1 VGTPLGCARDVGR
14 RMLPGFYEGDLANTP
29 SNRDMQPEVATSY
42 NQAGTQSREKNNS
55 LPTKL

>member
-1 VGTPLGCARDVGR
+1 
-14 RMLPGFYEGDLANTP
+14 MLPGFYEGDLANTP